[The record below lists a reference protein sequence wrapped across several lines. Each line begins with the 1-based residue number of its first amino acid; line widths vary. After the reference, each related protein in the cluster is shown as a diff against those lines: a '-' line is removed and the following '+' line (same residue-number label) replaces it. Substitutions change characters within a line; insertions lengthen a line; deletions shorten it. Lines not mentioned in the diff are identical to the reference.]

1 MNEIYSSSSSRSRVS
16 SKKAREMK
24 KKALQSYKKISTIK
38 QLSDMEKQISS
49 DTAEKDLDK
58 FIHKL

>member
-1 MNEIYSSSSSRSRVS
+1 MNEIYNSWSSRSHIS
-16 SKKAREMK
+16 SKKVREMK

-49 DTAEKDLDK
+49 EKADNDLDK